1 MIKRNHVYP
10 GDVLEVLRGLP
21 EKSVSMSMSSPPY
34 WSLRDYGIPPSIWDG
49 DGTCE
54 SGEHEYIEDGSKPD
68 FKYYKDDKYSG
79 PGHPKGQE
87 IKHKWEEVKPAR
99 HHTPGDIPSEGSIL
113 DKSKRGPTELRPGLP
128 SAFCTKCGAWRGCLG
143 LEPTPE
149 LFIKHLCDIYD
160 EVKRVTRDDGTC
172 WVNLGDTYGGSG
184 GAGNQYER
192 FAAGKGDF
200 TKYNGNKAP
209 AKSLVCI
216 PFMFAMEMINRGWI
230 LRNVIIWHKNNCM
243 PSSARDRF
251 TIDFEYL
258 FFFSKKQKYY
268 FEQQFEAFQTPG
280 GDKPRKT
287 VFGSV
292 DDKDDCKGT
301 AGFSNATYRG
311 RAEWVP
317 NTLGRNKRA
326 VWNINTKSYK
336 EAHFA
341 TYPPEL
347 CETPISAGCP
357 KEICTAC
364 GTPRE
369 RILSRDKS
377 YWSQAKGDKWD
388 KPDDEIWAEGSGR
401 NDGYKLNT
409 QLWEKHNKDHPLK
422 FKGYSSC
429 SCNAPFK
436 PGIVLDPFFGSGT
449 TGEVA
454 ESLGRD
460 WIGIEINPD
469 YIELAMKRLEIA
481 RVARKNKKNPNVVKR
496 YKKNRED
503 IENGK
508 QETLF

>member
-1 MIKRNHVYP
+1 MEIKRNHVYP

-34 WSLRDYGIPPSIWDG
+34 WSLRDYGIPPSIFDDPG
-49 DGTCE
+49 DCV
-54 SGEHEYIEDGSKPD
+54 HD
-68 FKYYKDDKYSG
+68 FSD
-79 PGHPKGQE
+79 E
-87 IKHKWEEVKPAR
+87 IKPAR

-113 DKSKRGPTELRPGLP
+113 ANSKRGPTELRPGQP

-184 GAGNQYER
+184 GAG
-192 FAAGKGDF
+192 GDWQHGSRADEPKWKQDS
-200 TKYNGNKAP
+200 TATVP
-209 AKSLVCI
+209 KSLVLI
-216 PFMFAMEMINRGWI
+216 PFRFALEMENRGWI

-243 PSSARDRF
+243 PSSASDRF

-268 FEQQFEAFQTPG
+268 FEQQFEAFKSPPETRVTSFG
-280 GDKPRKT
+280 GL
-287 VFGSV
+287 V
-292 DDKDDCKGT
+292 KGVEGYT
-301 AGFSNATYRG
+301 NPTYRG
-311 RAEWVP
+311 EATWEP
-317 NTLGRNKRA
+317 NALGRNKRA
-326 VWNINTKSYK
+326 VWTINTKSYK

-357 KEICTAC
+357 KEICTTC

-369 RILSRDKS
+369 RLFKNGDIIGTGGGYELHAGSINKRTGIKEKLVHREKS
-377 YWSQAKGDKWD
+377 H
-388 KPDDEIWAEGSGR
+388 
-401 NDGYKLNT
+401 DGYT
-409 QLWEKHNKDHPLK
+409 
-422 FKGYSSC
+422 SC

-436 PGIVLDPFFGSGT
+436 PGIVLDPFMGSGT
-449 TGEVA
+449 TATVA
-454 ESLGRD
+454 EALGVD
-460 WIGIEINPD
+460 WVGIEINPE
-469 YIELAMKRLEIA
+469 YIDFAWNRINLA
-481 RVARKNKKNPNVVKR
+481 RVARKNAQSPKVVKR
-496 YKKNRED
+496 YKKTREA

-508 QETLF
+508 QEVLF

>member
-1 MIKRNHVYP
+1 
-10 GDVLEVLRGLP
+10 
-21 EKSVSMSMSSPPY
+21 MSMSSPPY
-34 WSLRDYGIPPSIWDG
+34 WSLRDYGIPPSIFDDPG
-49 DGTCE
+49 DCV
-54 SGEHEYIEDGSKPD
+54 HD
-68 FKYYKDDKYSG
+68 FSD
-79 PGHPKGQE
+79 E
-87 IKHKWEEVKPAR
+87 IKPAR
-99 HHTPGDIPSEGSIL
+99 HHTPGDIPSAGSIL

-369 RILSRDKS
+369 RILSTEYKNQSFTDTEK
-377 YWSQAKGDKWD
+377 YKQEQYQT
-388 KPDDEIWAEGSGR
+388 KPTFGR
-401 NDGYKLNT
+401 GNVIRN
-409 QLWEKHNKDHPLK
+409 EM
-422 FKGYSSC
+422 GYSSC

-481 RVARKNKKNPNVVKR
+481 RVARKNKKNPSVVKR
-496 YKKNRED
+496 YKKTRED

-508 QETLF
+508 QRTLFDLPLNINFHSDLECPDCNDTFSCMDMLRDHIKNVHGRII